1 MKFRN
6 FIGIDVSKETLD
18 ICMLQGASVKEER
31 IKNSTKEIKKFFRQI
46 EGIIPE
52 TLICMEHTGIYN
64 NLLLDYFQKQK
75 FNIWVESARQIKL
88 SLGTVRGKSDKLDA
102 KRIAYY
108 CCRNQDAAKLW
119 NPSREIVQKLKM
131 LLKTRERLT
140 KVKNQLSVAVKE
152 CKKFI
157 NRETYKLNETLHK
170 KPLQEIQKAIKKVDE
185 EIKTLIGADQHLS
198 HLYKL
203 VKSVEGI
210 GSIVATNIIV
220 KTNEFKTYTDPRK
233 FACHAG
239 VAPFEHTSGKSIR
252 GRSKVS
258 HMADKSLKK
267 LLHLAAM
274 SVIKKGELAEFYN
287 RKIQDGKNKMSVI
300 NAVRNKIIAR
310 VFAVVKR
317 QSPYVKFN
325 DFALA

>member
-1 MKFRN
+1 MKFKT

-18 ICMLQGASVKEER
+18 ICILQGAIVKEER
-31 IKNSTKEIKKFFRQI
+31 IKNSGKEIKKFFRQI
-46 EGIIPE
+46 QGIVDE

-64 NLLLDYFQKQK
+64 NLLLDYFQRQK
-75 FNIWVESARQIKL
+75 MNVWVESARQIKL
-88 SLGTVRGKSDKLDA
+88 SLGTLRGKSDRLDA

-108 CCRNQDAAKLW
+108 CCRNQDVAKLW
-119 NPSREIVQKLKM
+119 NPTREVILKLKM
-131 LLKTRERLT
+131 LLKTRDRLT
-140 KVKNQLSVAVKE
+140 KVKNQLSTAVKE
-152 CKKFI
+152 SRRFIDKK
-157 NRETYKLNETLHK
+157 TYKLNEALHK
-170 KPLQEIQKAIKKVDE
+170 KPLLEIQKAIKNVDE
-185 EIKTLIGADQHLS
+185 ELKMLIGADQHIS

-220 KTNEFKTYTDPRK
+220 KTNEFKNYTDPRK

-252 GRSKVS
+252 GKSKVS

-287 RKIQDGKNKMSVI
+287 RKIQSGKNKMSVI

-317 QSPYVKFN
+317 NSPYMKFN
-325 DFALA
+325 NFVLD